1 MLYREE
7 IFTDHQQDDFVPYPV
22 CDSNDL
28 EYYRINGLYYE
39 TFDENEIYEKMKAG
53 IEQEQEM
60 FAIRFSENAVY
71 EVAKEKIIDN
81 LIPQAAQFL
90 VDFRQ
95 LEEVKYT
102 YAVDDRKL
110 DHNDLLVF
118 IKMHKIPFISKKYQ
132 YILIKVL
139 SYSSKMM
146 LKCLSCCSIIFT
158 I

>member
-1 MLYREE
+1 M
-7 IFTDHQQDDFVPYPV
+7 PYPV
-22 CDSNDL
+22 CNSNNL

-53 IEQEQEM
+53 IEQGQEM

-71 EVAKEKIIDN
+71 EVAKETIINN

-102 YAVDDRKL
+102 YAADDRKRIIMI
-110 DHNDLLVF
+110 F
-118 IKMHKIPFISKKYQ
+118 W
-132 YILIKVL
+132 
-139 SYSSKMM
+139 YS
-146 LKCLSCCSIIFT
+146 
-158 I
+158 